1 MQLDVQGESSAYVR
15 LRRLRIWGFPP
26 DAEPGLLLLISP
38 SDWDLERKLF
48 GGRGGLLG
56 GEGFSP
62 FLPEILNFKE
72 RIQKAFE

>member
-1 MQLDVQGESSAYVR
+1 MQLNVQGESSAYVR

-26 DAEPGLLLLISP
+26 DAEPGLLLILP
-38 SDWDLERKLF
+38 SDWDLKRKLF

-62 FLPEILNFKE
+62 FLLVPEIINF
-72 RIQKAFE
+72 